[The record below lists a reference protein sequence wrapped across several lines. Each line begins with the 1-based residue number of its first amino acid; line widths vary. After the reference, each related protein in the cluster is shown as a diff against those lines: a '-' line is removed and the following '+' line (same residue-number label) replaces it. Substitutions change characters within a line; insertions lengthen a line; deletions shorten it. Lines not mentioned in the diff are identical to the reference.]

1 MGPST
6 KLNLCLWALLL
17 TQQNLPWTLAG
28 LCLHGLSPGRLGA
41 QPPGCFL
48 NLQVPSC
55 HVDACVQSWRSRTCS
70 LPSARLKTMTVFTPG
85 NWVQLLLPNLFGQ
98 TLRLGRN
105 PRTQVQG
112 FFWPQ
117 EAGGRVQVLPLP
129 GSSLF
134 QQHPEQ
140 IFINMFCF
148 PSQLIAP
155 SLSNP
160 HRSVLAHMPQLPKAK
175 VCQGALGS
183 EGQQH
188 PEPSRTRVQ
197 WQPARGSGKPS
208 LSMVSTLSLLL
219 PHQLMTLQIPLWL
232 WPSLSLSLL

>member
-85 NWVQLLLPNLFGQ
+85 NWVQLLLLNLFGQ

-105 PRTQVQG
+105 PRPRSKAFSGLKRLVAG
-112 FFWPQ
+112 SRFFLYLAAPCFSSILSRFSSTCSAFHPNSLLLLFLIPIDLCWPTC
-117 EAGGRVQVLPLP
+117 PN
-129 GSSLF
+129 S
-134 QQHPEQ
+134 
-140 IFINMFCF
+140 
-148 PSQLIAP
+148 
-155 SLSNP
+155 
-160 HRSVLAHMPQLPKAK
+160 PKPRF
-175 VCQGALGS
+175 VR
-183 EGQQH
+183 
-188 PEPSRTRVQ
+188 EP
-197 WQPARGSGKPS
+197 WAARGSNTQSPAEPGCSGSQPGVQGS
-208 LSMVSTLSLLL
+208 PLS
-219 PHQLMTLQIPLWL
+219 PWCPL
-232 WPSLSLSLL
+232 